1 MKPEEN
7 YVDLVEDIIQE
18 VFDKELNKQEK
29 ICITLSSGVDSTLL
43 ATLLKHHF
51 PEKKIRAVSVKF
63 SESND
68 ESKDAKKIAEKLD
81 IDHTIIHIA
90 LLNLHFGICIGFILL
105 EKQKH
110 CLTVLLLAMAV
121 MNCLVAIHFDMRS
134 FCL

>member
-51 PEKKIRAVSVKF
+51 SEKKIHAISVKF

-68 ESKDAKKIAEKLD
+68 ETETAKKIADKFKNKYLEKFVSSYN
-81 IDHTIIHIA
+81 ISHY
-90 LLNLHFGICIGFILL
+90 LNKNFILM
-105 EKQKH
+105 K
-110 CLTVLLLAMAV
+110 LLYY
-121 MNCLVAIHFDMRS
+121 HHQQ
-134 FCL
+134 